1 MPTTLTKSRFKAY
14 IQQAGQCIYCE
25 LPMWLVNAD
34 IFAKTYQIT
43 VKQAKTFQCTAEH
56 LIARQNGGND
66 GENNIAAACN
76 YCNQKRHKR
85 KKPLNSIAFKQ
96 HVMKRQAPGRWHSNA
111 TNRLFGEPS
120 QRFPDFSFSAF
131 HDFCNFQLAIS
142 SPLRNSHHSQPPNL
156 PIIACLEP

>member
-14 IQQAGQCIYCE
+14 IQQAGLCIYCE
-25 LPMWLVNAD
+25 QPIWLDDVQE
-34 IFAKTYQIT
+34 FAKTYQISI
-43 VKQAKTFQCTAEH
+43 KQAKVLKCTAEH
-56 LIARQNGGND
+56 LTAKQDGGTD
-66 GENNIAAACN
+66 VENNIAAACN

-85 KKPLNSIAFKQ
+85 KKSLDSISFKN
-96 HVMKRQAPGRWHSNA
+96 HVMKRQAQGRWHSNV

-142 SPLRNSHHSQPPNL
+142 SPLRNSHYSQPQTL
-156 PIIACLEP
+156 PIVARLEP